1 MKRKVLNNLS
11 STSDSYQLP
20 KESGY
25 LIYLDKSWKKII
37 VDVSLCLQVKG
48 SSHCVWR
55 LTGTTVR

>member
-11 STSDSYQLP
+11 SISDAYQLP

-37 VDVSLCLQVKG
+37 VDVSLCL
-48 SSHCVWR
+48 
-55 LTGTTVR
+55 